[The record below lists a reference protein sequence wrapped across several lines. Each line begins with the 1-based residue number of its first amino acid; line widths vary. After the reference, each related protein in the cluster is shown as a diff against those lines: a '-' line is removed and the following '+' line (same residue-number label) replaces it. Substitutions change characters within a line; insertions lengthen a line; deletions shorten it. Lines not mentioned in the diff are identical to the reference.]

1 MATGKQGKKGQGW
14 EMAAKNEP
22 AQESVD
28 GPFYLEKVS
37 IPEDSEDD
45 YEYEEILPDEERSIG
60 EGSEDLEAVVR
71 AMRDVAAGGETRSA
85 ILRLSSAKQPV
96 SPIPEV
102 VDDFLRNFLVKMGM
116 SKTLDCFQAEWY
128 EMVQRGLLKTELVEF
143 VPDAYTHNQ
152 LLDNELKNVQRERD
166 SYRQAA
172 FKASETLVKLQKER
186 DFHRLQHKRVV
197 QEKNRLVE
205 DIKRLKKHYASYE
218 PALRQ
223 LSDKYQVA
231 LKQKMLISL
240 ERDRASGQAQSLEAT
255 LRNAHSSSITHS
267 NRDTGLPQ
275 VQEKRQCKPERSVR
289 LQNDG
294 IALYDHD
301 KDPTKNTASKHPKDS
316 EFPISSRVNPYLGQI
331 KALAAQGTKASGF
344 HLTNSL
350 KAHTL
355 PISCLALHPRK
366 FIVAS
371 TSDDQL
377 WRLWGMPVGEMIMT
391 GEGHTDWLSGCS
403 FHPNG
408 GSLATTSGDTT
419 VRIWDFAQGRC
430 ILTLDGHTHATWGCS
445 FHSCGDF
452 VASCSLDNTTK
463 VWDLQ
468 SERCR
473 NTLRGHVDSVN
484 SVAFL
489 PYSNTLLTCSADKT
503 LSLWDARVG
512 LCAQTFYG
520 HQHSC
525 NHATFNSL
533 GDTVASCDS
542 YGVVKLWDV
551 RKVAAMVMMDTGPH
565 PSNQVAFS
573 PSGRTLAIASNDG
586 SVKLLELASS
596 QMSSLLGHDDAVQS
610 VIFDHKGEY
619 LLSAGS
625 DGVILI
631 WS

>member
-1 MATGKQGKKGQGW
+1 METGKQTQKTVVGR
-14 EMAAKNEP
+14 MAAKNET

-28 GPFYLEKVS
+28 GPYYLEKVL
-37 IPEDSEDD
+37 IPDDSDDD
-45 YEYEEILPDEERSIG
+45 YQYEEVLADEERSMADG
-60 EGSEDLEAVVR
+60 DDEDLEAAVR
-71 AMRDVAAGGETRSA
+71 ALRDASDGTGSV
-85 ILRLSSAKQPV
+85 LQRLSSAKQPF
-96 SPIPEV
+96 SHIPEV

-116 SKTLDCFQAEWY
+116 SRTLDCFQAEWY
-128 EMVQRGLLKTELVEF
+128 EMEQRGLLKTELVEF

-172 FKASETLVKLQKER
+172 SKASETLVKLQKER

-205 DIKRLKKHYASYE
+205 DIKRLKKHYGSYE
-218 PALRQ
+218 PALKQ
-223 LSDKYQVA
+223 LSYKYQVA

-240 ERDRASGQAQSLEAT
+240 ERDRACGQANSLEAT
-255 LRNAHSSSITHS
+255 LCNVHSSSTIRS
-267 NRDTGLPQ
+267 ANRDTGLPPQ
-275 VQEKRQCKPERSVR
+275 QEKYQSKSGKGGQ

-294 IALYDHD
+294 IALYDQD
-301 KDPTKNTASKHPKDS
+301 KDPTKNTAQKHPKDS
-316 EFPISSRVNPYLGQI
+316 EFPVSSRVNPYLGQI
-331 KALAAQGTKASGF
+331 KALASHCPKASGF
-344 HLTNSL
+344 RFTNSL

-371 TSDDQL
+371 SSDDQL
-377 WRLWGMPVGEMIMT
+377 WRLWGMPMGDMIMT
-391 GEGHTDWLSGCS
+391 GEGHSDWLSGCS

-419 VRIWDFAQGRC
+419 VRIWDFSQGRC

-452 VASCSLDNTTK
+452 VASCSMDNTTK

-484 SVAFL
+484 SVTFL
-489 PYSNTLLTCSADKT
+489 PFSNTLLTCSADKT
-503 LSLWDARVG
+503 LSLWDARIG

-525 NHATFNSL
+525 NHATFNAL
-533 GDTVASCDS
+533 GNTVASCDS

-551 RKVAAMVMMDTGPH
+551 RKVAAMITMDTGPH
-565 PSNQVAFS
+565 PSNQMAFS

-586 SVKLLELASS
+586 SVKLVELAST
-596 QMSSLLGHDDAVQS
+596 QVSSLLGHDDAVQS
-610 VIFDHKGEY
+610 VVFDHKGEY

-625 DGVILI
+625 DGAILI